1 MRLIITAR
9 AEKDILKLSLD
20 YQRKVDAALE
30 KFLTSPETLDLKK
43 LKGQKSH
50 WRIRVGVYRIILL
63 IVREEDT
70 AYVLHVRHRRKA
82 Y

>member
-1 MRLIITAR
+1 MRLVITSR
-9 AEKDILKLSLD
+9 AEKDILKLSSD
-20 YQRKVDAALE
+20 YQQKVDVALE
-30 KFLTSPETLDLKK
+30 KYLASPEILDLKK

-63 IVREEDT
+63 ITREEDT
-70 AYVLHVRHRRKA
+70 TYVLRVRHRQKA

>member
-1 MRLIITAR
+1 MRLVITSR
-9 AEKDILKLSLD
+9 AEKDILKLSSD
-20 YQRKVDAALE
+20 YQQKIDVALD
-30 KFLTSPETLDLKK
+30 KYLTSPETLDLKK

-63 IVREEDT
+63 IAREENT
-70 AYVLHVRHRRKA
+70 SYILRVRHRREA